1 MPRKTKTGL
10 VVSDKMQKT
19 IVVKVTRMKQ
29 HPLYKKFV
37 RISKKFMAH
46 DEAGQARIGDV
57 VRIEESRPLSKNKCW
72 TLAEVVREA
81 PGRE

>member
-1 MPRKTKTGL
+1 MPRKSKTGQ

-46 DEAGQARIGDV
+46 DENSQARLGDL
-57 VRIEESRPLSKNKCW
+57 VRIEESRPLSKNKSW
-72 TLAEVVREA
+72 TLAEVLREA